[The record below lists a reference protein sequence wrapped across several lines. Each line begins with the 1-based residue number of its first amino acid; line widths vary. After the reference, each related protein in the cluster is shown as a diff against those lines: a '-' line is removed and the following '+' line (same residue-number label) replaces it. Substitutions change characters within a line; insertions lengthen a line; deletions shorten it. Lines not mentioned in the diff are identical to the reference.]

1 MNHKLLSLHGLK
13 WNPFSP
19 EVPSEALLV
28 TPHIE
33 HFCWRV
39 EQLAREGGFALITGE
54 PGLGKS
60 VALRLL
66 AERLGTHRDLALGVF
81 TRPQSGIPDFYREL
95 GDLFGVAL
103 SPHNRWAGA
112 RVLRERWQSHME
124 ASLMRPVL
132 IVDEAQEMTPV
143 VLNELRLLCAAAL
156 DARAL
161 LTVVLSGDS
170 RLPEKFR
177 AAELLPLGSRIRVRL
192 TLQPASPHELAECLR
207 HALAQAGNPTL
218 MTPELIVTLAE
229 HAAGNHRIL
238 MTMANELLDA
248 AIQSGAR
255 QLDEK
260 LYLETFAVPTGPQRG
275 RLKGSPARSA
285 TAVPQ
290 NA

>member
-19 EVPSEALLV
+19 EVPIEALLT

-33 HFCWRV
+33 NFCWRV
-39 EQLAREGGFALITGE
+39 EHLAREGGFALITGE

-66 AERLGTHRDLALGVF
+66 AERLTNHRDLVLGVL
-81 TRPQSGIPDFYREL
+81 TRPQSGVPDFYREL
-95 GDLFGVAL
+95 GDLFGVQL
-103 SPHNRWAGA
+103 SPNNRWAGA
-112 RVLRERWQSHME
+112 RVLRERWQAHME

-132 IVDEAQEMTPV
+132 IVDEAQEMSPV

-156 DARAL
+156 DARTL
-161 LTVVLSGDS
+161 LTVVLSGDP

-192 TLQPASPHELAECLR
+192 TLQPASPHDLAECLR
-207 HALAQAGNPTL
+207 HALARAGNATL
-218 MTPELIVTLAE
+218 MTPELITTLAE
-229 HAAGNHRIL
+229 HAAGNYRIL

-248 AIQSGAR
+248 AIQAGAR

-260 LYLETFAVPTGPQRG
+260 LYLETFAAPAAAERG
-275 RLKGSPARSA
+275 RPRTA
-285 TAVPQ
+285 TSRNTTPVPQ

>member
-1 MNHKLLSLHGLK
+1 MNPKLLSLHGLK

-19 EVPSEALLV
+19 DVPTEALLV
-28 TPHIE
+28 TSRLE
-33 HFCWRV
+33 HFGWRV

-66 AERLGTHRDLALGVF
+66 AERLATHRDLALGVF

-132 IVDEAQEMTPV
+132 IVDEAQEMKPV

-161 LTVVLSGDS
+161 LTVVLAGDP

-192 TLQPASPHELAECLR
+192 TLQPAHPHALAECLR
-207 HALAQAGNPTL
+207 HALEKAGNPTL
-218 MTPELIVTLAE
+218 MTPELITTLAE

-248 AIQSGAR
+248 AIRSDAR

-260 LYLETFAVPTGPQRG
+260 LYLETFTVPAAPERG
-275 RLKGSPARSA
+275 RLRAAAPRAH
-285 TAVPQ
+285 VPQ
-290 NA
+290 TA

>member
-1 MNHKLLSLHGLK
+1 MNPKLLSLHGLK

-19 EVPSEALLV
+19 DVPTEALLV
-28 TPHIE
+28 TPKLE
-33 HFCWRV
+33 HFGWRV
-39 EQLAREGGFALITGE
+39 EHLAREGGFALITGE

-66 AERLGTHRDLALGVF
+66 AERLAAHRELALGIL

-95 GDLFGVAL
+95 GDLFGVQL

-112 RVLRERWQSHME
+112 RVLRERWQDHI
-124 ASLMRPVL
+124 AAALLRPVL
-132 IVDEAQEMTPV
+132 VIDEAQEMKPA

-161 LTVVLSGDS
+161 LTVVLSGDP

-177 AAELLPLGSRIRVRL
+177 APELLPLGSRIRVRL
-192 TLQPASPHELAECLR
+192 TLHPATPHELADCLR
-207 HALAQAGNPTL
+207 HALAQAGNPKL
-218 MTPELIVTLAE
+218 MTDELVVTLAE
-229 HAAGNHRIL
+229 HAAGNYRIL

-260 LYLETFAVPTGPQRG
+260 LYLETFAVSATPERG
-275 RLKGSPARSA
+275 RLRVSAARS
-285 TAVPQ
+285 TMPVPQ

>member
-1 MNHKLLSLHGLK
+1 MNPTLISRHGLK

-19 EVPSEALLV
+19 DVPAEALRV
-28 TPHIE
+28 TPQLD
-33 HFCWRV
+33 HFGWRV

-60 VALRLL
+60 VTLRLL
-66 AERLGTHRDLALGVF
+66 AARLATQRDLVVGIL
-81 TRPQSGIPDFYREL
+81 TRPQSGVSDFYREL
-95 GDLFGVAL
+95 GDLFGVQL

-112 RVLRERWQSHME
+112 RVLRERWHDHF
-124 ASLMRPVL
+124 AAALLRPVL
-132 IVDEAQEMTPV
+132 IVDEAQEMKPV

-161 LTVVLSGDS
+161 LTVVLSGDP

-177 AAELLPLGSRIRVRL
+177 APELLPLGSRIRVRL
-192 TLQPASPHELAECLR
+192 TLQPATVHELAECLR
-207 HALAQAGNPTL
+207 HALTQAGNPVL
-218 MTPELIVTLAE
+218 MTDELITTLAE

-248 AIQSGAR
+248 ALQSGVR

-260 LYLETFAVPTGPQRG
+260 LYLETFAVPAPPERG
-275 RLKGSPARSA
+275 RLRVSA
-285 TAVPQ
+285 TRPTPAIPQ